1 MLIITTWVAVIY
13 FLHNYVLINQSQHLQ
28 QLMCDLNMMRKCE
41 HLLTLANNEEYKSY
55 KFI

>member
-13 FLHNYVLINQSQHLQ
+13 CLLNYVLINQSQHLQ

-41 HLLTLANNEEYKSY
+41 HLLTLANNEESKSY
-55 KFI
+55 KLI